1 MRWLYIT
8 CGSAGGVLAV
18 AFVSYRMYAYF
29 HRYAVATSRDDIQM
43 NALVFLGVG
52 AGIVMV
58 PVGVALG
65 LLVGAAINR
74 GLNHL
79 QLRRRQR
86 LAGSA
91 DDLGASWVT
100 RQPKP

>member
-1 MRWLYIT
+1 
-8 CGSAGGVLAV
+8 
-18 AFVSYRMYAYF
+18 MYAYF

-43 NALVFLGVG
+43 NVLVFLGVG

-91 DDLGASWVT
+91 DGLGASWVT

>member
-1 MRWLYIT
+1 MRWIYIV
-8 CGSAGGVLAV
+8 CGTAGGVIAV

-43 NALVFLGVG
+43 NVLVVLG
-52 AGIVMV
+52 AGAGVILV

-65 LLVGAAINR
+65 LLVGAVINR
-74 GLNHL
+74 GLNYLH
-79 QLRRRQR
+79 LRRQER
-86 LAGSA
+86 LAGPPEGR
-91 DDLGASWVT
+91 GASWVT